1 MQEDDEGGGGGIA
14 LGRTLALSDGI
25 FAIAMTL
32 LAFQIQPPDLQGNEV
47 HHLASALGALGTR
60 YFVYVLTFAVIGL
73 LWLAHHRAFRHIKRA
88 DEALMS
94 LNILFLMAI
103 AALPF
108 PSAVMGRYGDQ
119 RAAVVLYAS
128 SMIVAGS
135 LLGALLLLA
144 RRRRLLT
151 PGTSHE
157 GVVAALWNS
166 VSTVVVFTLSI
177 PVALVAPT
185 VAPYTWVLLLPLRL
199 VGGKVSRRG
208 AESDRRGQAQTARLR
223 AISD

>member
-1 MQEDDEGGGGGIA
+1 MQEDDEREGGGIA

-32 LAFQIQPPDLQGNEV
+32 LAFQIQPPDLHGNEV
-47 HHLASALGALGTR
+47 HHLASALGALGNR
-60 YFVYVLTFAVIGL
+60 YFVYVLSFAVIGT
-73 LWLAHHRAFRHIKRA
+73 LWLAHHRTFRHTRRA

-108 PSAVMGRYGDQ
+108 PSAVMGRYGSE
-119 RAAVVLYAS
+119 RTAVVLYAS
-128 SMIVAGS
+128 SMAVAGG

-151 PGTSHE
+151 PETSHE

-166 VSTVVVFTLSI
+166 GSTVVVFTLSI

-185 VAPYTWVLLLPLRL
+185 VAPTRGWSSFRS
-199 VGGKVSRRG
+199 GSR
-208 AESDRRGQAQTARLR
+208 AAR
-223 AISD
+223 